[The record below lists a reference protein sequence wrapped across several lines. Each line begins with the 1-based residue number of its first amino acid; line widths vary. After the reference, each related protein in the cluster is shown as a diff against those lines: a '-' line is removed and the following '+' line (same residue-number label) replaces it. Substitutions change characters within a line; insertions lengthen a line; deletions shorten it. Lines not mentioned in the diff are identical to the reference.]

1 MDKHS
6 GIHTGRAGG
15 LPMYSHLHMLQE
27 VGLVG
32 VNKIRQMLETPRI
45 RFSLFLNLSTVART
59 MSGLSLIG
67 VVVGENV
74 GETRRSKMVT

>member
-1 MDKHS
+1 
-6 GIHTGRAGG
+6 
-15 LPMYSHLHMLQE
+15 MYSHLHMLQE

-32 VNKIRQMLETPRI
+32 VNKIRQMLETRRI

-74 GETRRSKMVT
+74 GETRRSKMVSAHLNRVRRNLTLKP